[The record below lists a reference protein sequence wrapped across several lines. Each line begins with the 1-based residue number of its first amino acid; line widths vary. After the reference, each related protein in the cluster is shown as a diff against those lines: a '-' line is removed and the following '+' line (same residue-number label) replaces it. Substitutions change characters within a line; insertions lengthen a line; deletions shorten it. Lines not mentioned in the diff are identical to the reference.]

1 MRSAEGKRLMLALGL
16 TVLAAGVC
24 ISAVGAW
31 CDVSDARLDYDV
43 DWESLAVFGMFVTAA
58 GVGFVLKAMFGPE
71 TPLWKVREGER
82 GMDPWAVVILCL
94 GVAAGT
100 FEAGFLAMAVL
111 LDFPLGPVGTH
122 LTLILVTAILIIVGY
137 AARYRSL
144 SRIGGSEE
152 TPRRMRLITG
162 AAFMAMGITLQV
174 AALFFGR
181 GADEGLNSIYVLW
194 MFAAG
199 LVLELSGVGAV
210 LPQGRAWVEGGTL
223 DGP

>member
-1 MRSAEGKRLMLALGL
+1 MHSADGKRLMLGL

-31 CDVSDARLDYDV
+31 CDISGARLDYNV
-43 DWESLAVFGMFVTAA
+43 DWESLAAFGVFVTAA
-58 GVGFVLKAMFGPE
+58 GIGFVLKAMFGPE
-71 TPLWKVREGER
+71 TPLWRIREGER

-111 LDFPLGPVGTH
+111 LDFPLGSVGAH
-122 LTLILVTAILIIVGY
+122 LILILVTVILVIVGY
-137 AARYRSL
+137 AARYRPL

-152 TPRRMRLITG
+152 TPRRMRLTTG
-162 AAFMAMGITLQV
+162 VALMAMGIALQA

-181 GADEGLNSIYVLW
+181 GADDGLNSVYVLW
-194 MFAAG
+194 MFVAG
-199 LVLELSGVGAV
+199 LVLELSALGAV